1 MISLEIN
8 DVSQIVQNFPSTY
21 KSERRVPLSQ
31 FKKKD
36 PSLSESHTNYVNL
49 CILWKQK
56 QQPPYMGAVIYESL
70 ERLSEFSTSDISYP
84 QYLGSYPQCH
94 GTNPQ

>member
-1 MISLEIN
+1 MSVRLYKIFPQLTSLKGEYLCPN
-8 DVSQIVQNFPSTY
+8 S
-21 KSERRVPLSQ
+21 
-31 FKKKD
+31 KKKD

-49 CILWKQK
+49 CILRKQK